1 MAAGEQRVEGQ
12 APRRGSEWPSWS
24 SRGTAE
30 TRPLDRSPILV
41 QGGLVPAMVPRPL
54 GLRSA
59 LREMPRAAGLA
70 EDASGVPGAPGALGA
85 PADRCAT
92 RARVSLTLGFSARTL
107 LLESS
112 PQPERSH
119 LDRSRR
125 PAAPAALLCA
135 RRAQDQPAIGLACA
149 LTARSRHVLAGRPR
163 FVDAPCPGSL
173 RRPPGSGPRR
183 GRASGSIAELEPLK
197 PRLGASPSGD
207 SIRPGGR
214 A

>member
-1 MAAGEQRVEGQ
+1 M
-12 APRRGSEWPSWS
+12 
-24 SRGTAE
+24 T
-30 TRPLDRSPILV
+30 
-41 QGGLVPAMVPRPL
+41 AMVPRPL

-135 RRAQDQPAIGLACA
+135 RRAQVLPASFSLQLICSINWPDPRAYIG
-149 LTARSRHVLAGRPR
+149 GNP
-163 FVDAPCPGSL
+163 
-173 RRPPGSGPRR
+173 
-183 GRASGSIAELEPLK
+183 
-197 PRLGASPSGD
+197 
-207 SIRPGGR
+207 
-214 A
+214 